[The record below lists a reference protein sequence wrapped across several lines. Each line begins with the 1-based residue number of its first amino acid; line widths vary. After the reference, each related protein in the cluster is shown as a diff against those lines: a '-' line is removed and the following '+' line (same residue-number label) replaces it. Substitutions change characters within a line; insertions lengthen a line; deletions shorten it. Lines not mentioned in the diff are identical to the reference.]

1 MSGFKFRLY
10 LEDGN
15 DIGSFE
21 TAVPDWSVG
30 MEFFDRDHTEF
41 RILNIVTDLEGDEFN
56 GAFVVTP
63 TALCE

>member
-1 MSGFKFRLY
+1 MAGFTFRLY

-15 DIGSFE
+15 DIGTFA

-30 MEFFDRDHTEF
+30 MEFFDSGHTEF
-41 RILNIVTDLEGDEFN
+41 RILNIVTDLGDSEFS